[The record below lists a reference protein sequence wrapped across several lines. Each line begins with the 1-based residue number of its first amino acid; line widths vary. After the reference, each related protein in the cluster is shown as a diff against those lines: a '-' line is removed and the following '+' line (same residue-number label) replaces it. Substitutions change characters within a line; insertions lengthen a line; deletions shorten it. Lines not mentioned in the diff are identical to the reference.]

1 MAQLHELV
9 TPDSIRLGVR
19 ARNWRSGIRAA
30 GKLLS
35 HAGVT
40 SPAYTDAMIKN
51 VDEHGPYIVIA
62 PGFAFAHAQA
72 PGLVKHTG
80 MSWVR
85 LKKPV
90 KFGNELN
97 DPVTLI
103 AALAS
108 ADSTQHIQ
116 AMRQLMAVVDNNHT
130 RTRLQTAVDVEE
142 FLAILGRVEKQ

>member
-9 TPDSIRLGVR
+9 TPDSICLNAR
-19 ARNWRSGIRAA
+19 ARNWRSAIRVA
-30 GKLLS
+30 GKLLIN
-35 HAGVT
+35 AGVG

-72 PGLVKHTG
+72 PGLVQRTG
-80 MSWVR
+80 MAWVR
-85 LKKPV
+85 LRKPV

-116 AMRQLMAVVDNNHT
+116 AMRQLITLVDNDQT
-130 RTRLQTAVDVEE
+130 RARLQTAADVQD
-142 FLAILGRVEKQ
+142 FMAVLGHLNRQ